1 MNPIKDRIGAVVGCL
16 FGFPLLVIAAV
27 TTPVWL
33 PIFQLVQWRGER
45 REIERMKKAGRFI
58 EWGELMDLSEY
69 GKNGTLIFEQAQ
81 KASLRLWW
89 TKDDL
94 KMVSPYAMPVE
105 GDIDYFFGVDCPF
118 MRWLRENY
126 TGNRGKAF
134 RTHLI
139 VKHAPG
145 FAKSSD
151 FAFTGFRNIVPAVR
165 WIWKRPFEGTLAS
178 LKDLEPNDESH

>member
-1 MNPIKDRIGAVVGCL
+1 
-16 FGFPLLVIAAV
+16 
-27 TTPVWL
+27 
-33 PIFQLVQWRGER
+33 
-45 REIERMKKAGRFI
+45 
-58 EWGELMDLSEY
+58 
-69 GKNGTLIFEQAQ
+69 
-81 KASLRLWW
+81 
-89 TKDDL
+89 
-94 KMVSPYAMPVE
+94 MVSPYGMPVE

-126 TGNRGKAF
+126 TGNGGKAF

-165 WIWKRPFEGTLAS
+165 WIWKRPFKGTLAD
-178 LKDLEPNDESH
+178 LKDLEPMMSHIEPDRYANHGFLRERHRAGDQ